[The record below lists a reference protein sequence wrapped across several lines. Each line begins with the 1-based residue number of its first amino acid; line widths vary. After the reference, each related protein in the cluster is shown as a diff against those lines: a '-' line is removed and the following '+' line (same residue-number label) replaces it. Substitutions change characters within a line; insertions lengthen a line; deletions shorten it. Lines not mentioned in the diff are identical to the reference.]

1 MDTLWMYL
9 GFEFV
14 QLALIVGVLISVSS
28 SCLGVT
34 LVLKRYSMIGDGLSH
49 VAFGAMC
56 VGAVFNVTND
66 LYVVMPITVLTA
78 VLLLCV
84 GNKAKN
90 KGDSTIAMIS
100 VGTLAFGYLIVN
112 RFSTSANVS
121 GDVCSSLFGSTS
133 ILTLTQA
140 DMWICIVMSV
150 VVALFFI
157 LCYNK
162 IFAVTFDDNFMRASG
177 SKTGLWNFAI
187 AVITAIVIS
196 ISMRLV
202 GSLLITALIIFPALS
217 AMRLF
222 KSYKAVIIFSVCFGA
237 VTSFLGIILSIV
249 LETPVGSTIVV
260 TDVIS
265 YLICYVVGQILNL
278 RKDVLKEEKVKGEEI
293 KC

>member
-1 MDTLWMYL
+1 
-9 GFEFV
+9 
-14 QLALIVGVLISVSS
+14 
-28 SCLGVT
+28 
-34 LVLKRYSMIGDGLSH
+34 
-49 VAFGAMC
+49 
-56 VGAVFNVTND
+56 
-66 LYVVMPITVLTA
+66 
-78 VLLLCV
+78 
-84 GNKAKN
+84 
-90 KGDSTIAMIS
+90 
-100 VGTLAFGYLIVN
+100 
-112 RFSTSANVS
+112 
-121 GDVCSSLFGSTS
+121 
-133 ILTLTQA
+133 
-140 DMWICIVMSV
+140 
-150 VVALFFI
+150 
-157 LCYNK
+157 
-162 IFAVTFDDNFMRASG
+162 MRASG

-222 KSYKAVIIFSVCFGA
+222 KSYKAVIVFSVCFGA